1 MAATKSAS
9 TQEDKT
15 FYTIDDTADS
25 GELLDEESASV
36 SSGNAVTNTPG
47 GSTIPYSTSST
58 LTAESL
64 DYTELLTSIDVRL
77 EEQNL
82 LLQEQNT
89 FIGNGVII
97 IGMGFGLT
105 IGALVALGLWKGR
118 K

>member
-1 MAATKSAS
+1 MAAINSTS
-9 TQEDKT
+9 TQEDT
-15 FYTIDDTADS
+15 LYTTEDAADS

-36 SSGNAVTNTPG
+36 SGGDAVTNTPG
-47 GSTIPYSTSST
+47 GSTIPYTTSST

-82 LLQEQNT
+82 LLQEQT
-89 FIGNGVII
+89 TSIDNGVVILC
-97 IGMGFGLT
+97 IGLGLL
-105 IGALVALGLWKGR
+105 IGAIVALGLWKGL